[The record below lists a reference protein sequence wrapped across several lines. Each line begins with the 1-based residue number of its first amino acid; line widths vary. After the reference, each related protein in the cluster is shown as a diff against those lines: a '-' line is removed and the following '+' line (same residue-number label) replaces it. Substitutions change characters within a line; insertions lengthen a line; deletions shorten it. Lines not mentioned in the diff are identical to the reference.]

1 MSELSRRAGGDIR
14 FRTVGGA
21 AILGLNRPAKR
32 NAVSQPMW
40 EAIREALAEA
50 AADPAV
56 RALVIEGLPG
66 TFCAGAD
73 LAAVKNPDREAAG
86 RYREIAQAAYGAIRE
101 FPRPTVAVIDGLC
114 IGGGCNIALA
124 CDIRLAGPQA
134 SFAIPAVRH
143 GIVYDRPTVTRL
155 VELIGSGRASY
166 LLFTAGTIGARQ
178 AAEMGLVDILAADV
192 GAELARFLDAL
203 RAADMATLDAIRE
216 LIREAA
222 DRGTRSTWRSRTATT
237 T

>member
-1 MSELSRRAGGDIR
+1 MPDASRLAGGDIR
-14 FRTVGGA
+14 FRIGDGA

-40 EAIREALAEA
+40 EAIHEAVTEA
-50 AADPAV
+50 AADPEV

-73 LAAVKNPDREAAG
+73 LTAVKNADREAAG
-86 RYREIAQAAYGAIRE
+86 RFREIAQAAYGAIRA

-155 VELIGSGRASY
+155 VELVGSGRASY
-166 LLFTAGTIGARQ
+166 LLFTAERIGARQ
-178 AAEMGLVDILAADV
+178 AAEIGLVDILADDA

-203 RAADMATLDAIRE
+203 RAADMVALGAIRE

-222 DRGTRSTWRSRTATT
+222 RCEGPPDDGKGAP
-237 T
+237 

>member
-1 MSELSRRAGGDIR
+1 MSEPSRRAGGDIR
-14 FRTVGGA
+14 FRIGDGA
-21 AILGLNRPAKR
+21 AILRLNRPAKR

-40 EAIREALAEA
+40 EAIRECLAEA
-50 AADPAV
+50 AADPEV
-56 RALVIEGLPG
+56 RAFVIEGLPG

-73 LAAVKNPDREAAG
+73 LAVVQNADREAAG

-134 SFAIPAVRH
+134 SFAIPAVRL
-143 GIVYDRPTVTRL
+143 GVVYDRPTVTRL

-203 RAADMATLDAIRE
+203 RAADMATLGAIRE
-216 LIREAA
+216 RIRGAA
-222 DRGTRSTWRSRTATT
+222 DDRKGSP
-237 T
+237 